1 VRALDGVEVSVDEA
15 LERQPWHS
23 LSWALME
30 LYAIRIDDP
39 ALRAEAHTKLCE
51 LGAETDC

>member
-1 VRALDGVEVSVDEA
+1 VSLDEA

-39 ALRAEAHTKLCE
+39 ALRAEARAKLCE